1 MLLQEMERRKK
12 ARGGSDMDKEYT
24 AKLEELAAEG
34 AIFDDGYDSESGQSY
49 EQPHFVELM
58 VSPIEINR
66 VF

>member
-1 MLLQEMERRKK
+1 
-12 ARGGSDMDKEYT
+12 MDKEYT

-34 AIFDDGYDSESGQSY
+34 AIFDDEYDSENGKVR
-49 EQPHFVELM
+49 EEPHFVELM